1 MKLVPWSPDTMPA
14 DDAYDVSM
22 TQHGSYRRISYSSA
36 VRIVAYD
43 GCSSV
48 ILPNAEPMSSFGR
61 SSE

>member
-1 MKLVPWSPDTMPA
+1 MPA

-48 ILPNAEPMSSFGR
+48 ILPNAGAHEFFRSFLGVTSPVSDAR
-61 SSE
+61 